1 MSIPL
6 SVGLL
11 SSFIVLSAFFSG
23 TESAFT
29 SLSPAQI
36 ASLRG
41 RKDPRGPLVAELAS
55 RPDRLLTTVLIGNNL
70 MNIAASALA
79 TQITIRVFGST
90 AIGLMTGVMTL
101 VMLMFAE
108 VTPKQLAIAF
118 NESICLRTARMIRVL
133 SIIFHPVILL
143 IAGFSRTVARLSG
156 AHGRRSLTLDGIL
169 HIVRHA
175 ESLGILEAYKSRLV
189 KNLFRFSDISV
200 GAIMTH
206 RTDVSS
212 LERNTSIGDAARSAG
227 ETGFARIPVF
237 KDDPE
242 QIVGVVLTKDLIR
255 YLDRADDP
263 VRSIMLEPLFIPE
276 QRRIDQAMTQ
286 LLREKLNLAI
296 VLDEFGGVA
305 GIVTL
310 EDIVEEIIGEIYD
323 ENESREGTKITRLG
337 PHRFLIR
344 ADIPLSVINDFLPD
358 SLETESNDVHTLGG
372 WLVEQ
377 LGRIPSPSE
386 VISSPSGDFTVASIE
401 KNRIVQ
407 VTYTRRTSD

>member
-1 MSIPL
+1 MSIPV
-6 SVGLL
+6 SFALL
-11 SSFIVLSAFFSG
+11 ALFIALSAFFSG

-36 ASLRG
+36 AALRA
-41 RKDPRGPLVAELAS
+41 RRDPRGALVAELAS

-70 MNIAASALA
+70 ANVAASALA
-79 TQITIRVFGST
+79 TQITIRVFGNA
-90 AIGLMTGVMTL
+90 AIGIMTGVMTL
-101 VMLMFAE
+101 IMLMFAE

-118 NESICLRTARMIRVL
+118 NESICLRTARTIRVL
-133 SIIFHPVILL
+133 SIVFRPIILF
-143 IAGFSRTVARLSG
+143 IAGFSRAVARLSG

-206 RTDVSS
+206 RTEVFS
-212 LERNTSIGDAARSAG
+212 LERNTPISEAARAAG
-227 ETGFARIPVF
+227 ETGFARIPVYRE
-237 KDDPE
+237 DPE
-242 QIVGVVLTKDLIR
+242 QIVGVVLTKDMIR
-255 YLDRADDP
+255 HIDDGEP
-263 VRSIMLEPLFIPE
+263 IRSIMLDPLFIPE

-296 VLDEFGGVA
+296 VLDEYGGVA

-358 SLETESNDVHTLGG
+358 PLETDNSDVHTLGG
-372 WLVEQ
+372 YIVEQ
-377 LGRIPSPSE
+377 LGRIPTPSE
-386 VISSPSGDFTVASIE
+386 SITTDAGEFTVTSIE

-407 VTYTRRTSD
+407 VTYNRRASD

>member
-1 MSIPL
+1 VSIPV
-6 SVGLL
+6 SFALL
-11 SSFIVLSAFFSG
+11 ALFIALSAFFSG

-36 ASLRG
+36 AALRA
-41 RKDPRGPLVAELAS
+41 RRDPRGALVAELAS

-70 MNIAASALA
+70 ANVAASALA
-79 TQITIRVFGST
+79 TQITIRVFGNA
-90 AIGLMTGVMTL
+90 AIGIMTGVMTL
-101 VMLMFAE
+101 IMLMFAE

-118 NESICLRTARMIRVL
+118 NESICLRTARTIRVL
-133 SIIFHPVILL
+133 SIIFRPIILF
-143 IAGFSRTVARLSG
+143 IAGFSRAVARLSG

-206 RTDVSS
+206 RTEVFS
-212 LERNTSIGDAARSAG
+212 LERNTPISEAARAAG
-227 ETGFARIPVF
+227 ETGFARIPVYRE
-237 KDDPE
+237 DPE
-242 QIVGVVLTKDLIR
+242 QIVGVVLTKDMIR
-255 YLDRADDP
+255 HIDDGEP
-263 VRSIMLEPLFIPE
+263 IRSIMLDPLFIPE

-296 VLDEFGGVA
+296 VLDEYGGVA

-358 SLETESNDVHTLGG
+358 PLETDNSDVHTLGG
-372 WLVEQ
+372 YIVEQ
-377 LGRIPSPSE
+377 LGRIPTPSE
-386 VISSPSGDFTVASIE
+386 SITTDAGEFTVTSIE

-407 VTYTRRTSD
+407 VTYNRRASD

>member
-1 MSIPL
+1 MSIPV
-6 SVGLL
+6 SFALL
-11 SSFIVLSAFFSG
+11 ALFIVLSAFFSG

-36 ASLRG
+36 AALRA
-41 RKDPRGPLVAELAS
+41 RRDPRGPLVADLAS
-55 RPDRLLTTVLIGNNL
+55 RPDRLLTTVLVGNNL
-70 MNIAASALA
+70 VNVAASALA
-79 TQITIRVFGST
+79 TQITIRIFGSA
-90 AIGLMTGVMTL
+90 AIGVMTGVMTL

-118 NESICLRTARMIRVL
+118 NEVICLRTARMIRVL
-133 SIIFHPVILL
+133 SIIFRPIILL

-206 RTDVSS
+206 RTEVFS
-212 LERNTSIGDAARSAG
+212 LERNTPIGEAARAAG
-227 ETGFARIPVF
+227 ETGFARIPVYRE
-237 KDDPE
+237 DPE
-242 QIVGVVLTKDLIR
+242 QIVGVVLAKDLIR
-255 YLDRADDP
+255 HIDDDDEP
-263 VRSIMLEPLFIPE
+263 IRSIMLEPLFIPE

-305 GIVTL
+305 GIITL

-323 ENESREGTKITRLG
+323 ENEPREGTKITRLG

-344 ADIPLSVINDFLPD
+344 ADIPLSVINDFLPEP
-358 SLETESNDVHTLGG
+358 LETENSDVHTLGG
-372 WLVEQ
+372 YIVEQ
-377 LGRIPSPSE
+377 LGRIPAPSE
-386 VISSPSGDFTVASIE
+386 SITTPAGEFTVTSIE

-407 VTYTRRTSD
+407 VTYNRRASD

>member
-1 MSIPL
+1 VSIPV
-6 SVGLL
+6 SFALL
-11 SSFIVLSAFFSG
+11 ALFIALSAFFSG

-36 ASLRG
+36 AALRA
-41 RKDPRGPLVAELAS
+41 RRDPRGALVAELAS

-70 MNIAASALA
+70 ANVAASALA
-79 TQITIRVFGST
+79 TQITIRVFGNA
-90 AIGLMTGVMTL
+90 AIGIMTGVMTL
-101 VMLMFAE
+101 IMLMFAE

-118 NESICLRTARMIRVL
+118 NESICLRTARTIRVL
-133 SIIFHPVILL
+133 SIVFRPIILF
-143 IAGFSRTVARLSG
+143 IAGFSRAVARLSG

-206 RTDVSS
+206 RTEVFS
-212 LERNTSIGDAARSAG
+212 LERNTPISEAARAAG
-227 ETGFARIPVF
+227 ETGFARIPVYRE
-237 KDDPE
+237 DPE
-242 QIVGVVLTKDLIR
+242 QIVGVVLTKDMIR
-255 YLDRADDP
+255 HIDDGEP
-263 VRSIMLEPLFIPE
+263 IRSIMLDPLFIPE

-296 VLDEFGGVA
+296 VLDEYGGVA

-358 SLETESNDVHTLGG
+358 PLETDNSDVHTLGG
-372 WLVEQ
+372 YIVEQ
-377 LGRIPSPSE
+377 LGRIPTPSE
-386 VISSPSGDFTVASIE
+386 SITTDAGEFTVTSIE

-407 VTYTRRTSD
+407 VTYNRRASD

>member
-1 MSIPL
+1 M
-6 SVGLL
+6 
-11 SSFIVLSAFFSG
+11 LSAFFSG

-29 SLSPAQI
+29 SLSPSQI
-36 ASLRG
+36 ASLRAK
-41 RKDPRGPLVAELAS
+41 RDPRGALVAELAS

-70 MNIAASALA
+70 MNISAGALA
-79 TQITIRVFGST
+79 TQITIRLFGN
-90 AIGLMTGVMTL
+90 AAVGIMTGLLTL
-101 VMLMFAE
+101 VMLVFAE

-118 NESICLRTARMIRVL
+118 NELICLRTARMIRVL
-133 SIIFHPVILL
+133 SIIFRPVILL

-206 RTDVSS
+206 RTEVFS
-212 LERNTSIGDAARSAG
+212 LERNTTIRDAARAAG
-227 ETGFARIPVF
+227 ETGFARIPVYR
-237 KDDPE
+237 DDPE
-242 QIVGVVLTKDLIR
+242 QIVGVVLAKDLIR
-255 YLDRADDP
+255 HIDNVTEPIRT
-263 VRSIMLEPLFIPE
+263 IMLEPLFLPE

-286 LLREKLNLAI
+286 LLKEKLNLAI
-296 VLDEFGGVA
+296 VLDEYGGVA

-344 ADIPLSVINDFLPD
+344 ADIPLSVINDFLPEP
-358 SLETESNDVHTLGG
+358 LETDNSDVHTLGG
-372 WLVEQ
+372 YIAEQ

-386 VISSPSGDFTVASIE
+386 SVSTPAGEFTVTSIE

-407 VTYTRRTSD
+407 LTYTRNAQD